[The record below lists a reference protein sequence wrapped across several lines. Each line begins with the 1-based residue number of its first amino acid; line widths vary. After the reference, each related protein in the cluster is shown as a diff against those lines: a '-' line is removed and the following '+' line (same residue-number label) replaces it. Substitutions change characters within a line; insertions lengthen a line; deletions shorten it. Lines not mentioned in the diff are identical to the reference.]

1 MLVLITTLSWL
12 LLSWQFPQAQGQS
25 ITPRS
30 HQVEVWPTEV
40 REVSYT
46 SSADKSSQSAL
57 FYSPDGTQARPLLVA
72 LHTWSSN
79 YRQKQSIPYAGWCI
93 RKGWILIH
101 PNFRGPNLRPEATGS
116 DLVVADILDAV
127 AYAQRSA
134 HVDKSRIYLVGLS
147 GGGYTS
153 LLMAGRAPEIW
164 AGVSAWVPIADL
176 QAWYYEMLKPGR
188 KSEKGVVESCG
199 GVPSPG
205 SLAAKECLR
214 RSPVSYLA
222 RAKDVPIDINA
233 GIFDGHTGSVPISH
247 SLRAFNLLAAE
258 SDKLSEAD
266 IEYFVNEA
274 KVPTQLQSTKLTE
287 MYGRKKLL
295 FRRQSQSAR
304 VTIFDGGHEI
314 DFEAALGWLSAQRKS
329 L

>member
-1 MLVLITTLSWL
+1 MFILITTLSGIL
-12 LLSWQFPQAQGQS
+12 LFGDRVP
-25 ITPRS
+25 
-30 HQVEVWPTEV
+30 EVWPTEV

-46 SSADKSSQSAL
+46 SSADKSSQPAM

-79 YRQKQSIPYAGWCI
+79 YRQTMSIPYAEWCI

-164 AGVSAWVPIADL
+164 AGISAWVPIADL
-176 QAWYYEMLKPGR
+176 QAWHFEMLKPGR

-205 SLAAKECLR
+205 SLAEKECLKR
-214 RSPVSYLA
+214 FSGELSRS
-222 RAKDVPIDINA
+222 
-233 GIFDGHTGSVPISH
+233 
-247 SLRAFNLLAAE
+247 
-258 SDKLSEAD
+258 
-266 IEYFVNEA
+266 
-274 KVPTQLQSTKLTE
+274 
-287 MYGRKKLL
+287 
-295 FRRQSQSAR
+295 RQR
-304 VTIFDGGHEI
+304 CPY
-314 DFEAALGWLSAQRKS
+314 
-329 L
+329 